1 MVRMMFRRLVKQLDK
16 YHPHIMLSCST
27 IGLGLGV
34 SVGILDNQVLRN
46 DLPLWKKME
55 NPVYNGFMGFI
66 GGVFIGTTLPILIPL
81 GVVSFIVVKID
92 ERIRKKNTNNSYNY
106 DDEDDNEND
115 DKNEK

>member
-1 MVRMMFRRLVKQLDK
+1 MFRRLVTQLDK

-34 SVGILDNQVLRN
+34 SVGILDNRVLRN

-55 NPVYNGFMGFI
+55 KPVYNGFIGLI

-81 GVVSFIVVKID
+81 GVVSFILVKMD
-92 ERIRKKNTNNSYNY
+92 ERIRKKNANNSYNY
-106 DDEDDNEND
+106 DDDDDDDDDD